1 MEIVLPSV
9 GFIYPGDFKLQ
20 GVCNGFEVDFLL
32 RYRVYV
38 MQRNWFYASDIFP
51 HVGLFCLQ
59 HNWLYLLTF
68 FSILVCFAYNIIA
81 YIS

>member
-51 HVGLFCLQ
+51 M
-59 HNWLYLLTF
+59 LL
-68 FSILVCFAYNIIA
+68 CFAYNIIA